1 MASLLTLPSKKIK
14 SYSITFQKTYTNKI
28 GLFDTS
34 MALLGRGNFFS
45 LLGLI
50 LTY

>member
-1 MASLLTLPSKKIK
+1 MASLLTPSPQKIK

-34 MALLGRGNFFS
+34 MVLLGGGNFFPC
-45 LLGLI
+45 LGL
-50 LTY
+50 Y